1 MSGNKEPVC
10 EVKESDADQVTVKL
24 TELGVASDVVE
35 KIKTELGATTV
46 EDLPGL
52 TEQDLVGC
60 GMKKLPARKLLEA
73 IARTGP
79 SAADAAASAA
89 GAANVVAFDDAVL
102 PTVPTDAL
110 WLEALRTGGVLK
122 VEQSSVISAIR
133 AMLAHLAGLF
143 TIPDGLVRL
152 MEQFADE
159 NEEQVD
165 PEFFKLRKQMMRRNY
180 AEIFEAIPGLDGSY
194 VTEARRK
201 QLFQRIEQNLWPAII
216 GFYEQLKN
224 WQDSWMKGATNPAMM
239 MNAIRLAAGGAGAM
253 PSGMMQPPD
262 TGGLRD
268 YADSVADAVNKVF
281 AGTGVQIVA
290 ALAYDASKIKE
301 ALSNP
306 RLPAL
311 TGAANRD
318 QMLRQLKVA
327 VSATYPRLE
336 QNLTRFVL
344 SIMQVKDQ
352 PAGNEELQYFNALF
366 MLGSQIPWD
375 QLGSGSSRGGKV
387 SGIGSSKSTVL

>member
-1 MSGNKEPVC
+1 MSDKKSGD
-10 EVKESDADQVTVKL
+10 EVKESDVTVKL
-24 TELGVASDVVE
+24 TELGVASDVIE

-46 EDLPGL
+46 EDLFSL

-79 SAADAAASAA
+79 SATDAAVSSAA
-89 GAANVVAFDDAVL
+89 GAANAVAFDAVL
-102 PTVPTDAL
+102 PTVPTDAS

-122 VEQSSVISAIR
+122 VDQSSVISAVR
-133 AMLAHLAGLF
+133 AALAHRAGLF
-143 TIPDGLVRL
+143 TIPDGLVKL
-152 MEQFADE
+152 MEEFADQ
-159 NEEQVD
+159 NAEQVD
-165 PEFFKLRKQMMRRNY
+165 PEFFKLRKQMIRRNY

-194 VTEARRK
+194 VTETRRK
-201 QLFQRIEQNLWPAII
+201 QLLQRVDQNLWPAII
-216 GFYEQLKN
+216 SFYDQLKN
-224 WQDSWMKGATNPAMM
+224 WQDSWMKGSANPAIM
-239 MNAIRLAAGGAGAM
+239 MNAIMLASGGVKAM
-253 PSGMMQPPD
+253 PPGIMQPPE
-262 TGGLRD
+262 TGTLRD

-301 ALSNP
+301 TLSNP

-311 TGAANRD
+311 TGTANRD

-344 SIMQVKDQ
+344 AIMQVKDQ
-352 PAGNEELQYFNALF
+352 PAGNEELQYFSALF

-375 QLGSGSSRGGKV
+375 QLGSGSSHGGKV
-387 SGIGSSKSTVL
+387 SGIGSGKSTVL